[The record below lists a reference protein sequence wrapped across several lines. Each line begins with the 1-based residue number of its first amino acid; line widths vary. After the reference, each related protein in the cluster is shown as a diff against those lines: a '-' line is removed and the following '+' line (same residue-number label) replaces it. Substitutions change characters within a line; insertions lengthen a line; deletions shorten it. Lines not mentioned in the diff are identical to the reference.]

1 MKQVLLVIRMSA
13 AGNFLAIP
21 MTESDATQ
29 IIDQWCKGL
38 LKDGFLH
45 DRQFPK
51 PGWAVRV
58 SDIQLMHVQ
67 DPSQVQQQQQQGNMP
82 WYGKSGMN

>member
-38 LKDGFLH
+38 LKDGFLK
-45 DRQFPK
+45 DTTYPK
-51 PGWAVRV
+51 PSWALKV
-58 SDIQLMHVQ
+58 DYIQLMHI
-67 DPSQVQQQQQQGNMP
+67 QQQDNNTVVPNSYQS
-82 WYGKSGMN
+82 WIGKSGMN